1 MNLPTKLT
9 ILRIILIPIILF
21 FMLPLPFEG
30 ASAWNQFILSWGM
43 IVAAAIFGLAS
54 YTDFL
59 DGHIARKQN
68 LITNLGKFLDP
79 IADKLLVIAVLIA
92 LVERGRISTVV
103 PVIILLREFAV
114 TGIRLLA
121 ATDGSVI
128 AASNIGKAKTV
139 SQIVAILMIQ
149 IMMGVQHWIGTTT
162 IWTVGNTIANFALVI
177 CVILTIVSGWDYY
190 AKNKAVFK

>member
-9 ILRIILIPIILF
+9 ILRIILIPIILI

-121 ATDGSVI
+121 ATDGRVI

>member
-43 IVAAAIFGLAS
+43 IIAAAIFGLAS

-121 ATDGSVI
+121 ATDGRVI

-162 IWTVGNTIANFALVI
+162 IWTVGNTIANIALVI

>member
-121 ATDGSVI
+121 ATDGRVI